1 MVSCTLRKYLLG
13 KSHLGAQILNM
24 APPRIE
30 LGNTRCKR
38 VSLPLAYGAVR
49 YKEKICF

>member
-24 APPRIE
+24 AHQGLN
-30 LGNTRCKR
+30 LGILGVNGR
-38 VSLPLAYGAVR
+38 VS
-49 YKEKICF
+49 KDF